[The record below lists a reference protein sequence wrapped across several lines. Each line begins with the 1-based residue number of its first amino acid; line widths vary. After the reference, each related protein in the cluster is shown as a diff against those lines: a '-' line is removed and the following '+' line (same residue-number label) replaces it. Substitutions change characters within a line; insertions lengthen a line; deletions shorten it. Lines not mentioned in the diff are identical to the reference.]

1 MENETMLKEILNAFN
16 LYSQKIDGK
25 LEKMD
30 MKIGNMDM
38 KLNDMGKEMKT
49 GFADVN
55 NRLDRLTA
63 RQDGTQADIMEIK
76 ETVQFLHSKIIQHE
90 KKLHK
95 LSHLQS

>member
-1 MENETMLKEILNAFN
+1 MENETVLKEMLNAFN
-16 LYSQKIDGK
+16 LYSHKMGEKI
-25 LEKMD
+25 EKMD
-30 MKIGNMDM
+30 K
-38 KLNDMGKEMKT
+38 KLNDMGKEMKV

-55 NRLDRLTA
+55 KRLDRLTA
-63 RQDGTQADIMEIK
+63 RQDGAQADIMETK